1 MSGLF
6 STIKGR
12 LTLAVVVTTVLTCAA
27 IGTTFFQNDRVR
39 VQFDRQATYLTPLV
53 KALDTLTRAGL
64 EEGALLREQLLTNDL
79 NKDQLAALKADPLQ
93 AEQALATAQKLA
105 GGVPGTQERLK
116 AIAHD
121 WQQVRAVRKQ
131 MLQDLQS
138 GQGTD
143 ALGLLSKEDEAWSK
157 LRGELRSLDTY
168 LTKQRGL
175 GRDQIRA
182 DLWNGEVWSTALLLC
197 AMFVGGGFLLWT
209 IIATVL
215 RIGATMRMMES
226 VSGGD
231 ADLSRRLEVKGHDE
245 MDRIAAAFNLFIER
259 IRSMIAEVAQSAMQV
274 SSSSEE
280 LSTTSE
286 EMKSRATR
294 QREETEQAAAA
305 VNEMSATAQEVA
317 RNMEQTSLLT
327 GKTAESTS
335 SGAEKATSAVAV
347 MDNLQAELTRSG
359 ESVGE
364 LSEGVAEIGSIVD
377 LINQIAEQTNLL
389 ALNAAIEAARAG
401 EQGRG
406 FAVVAE
412 EVRALASKTQ
422 DATGRI
428 RGMIERVS
436 RSADS
441 VVEAMDSTQASSK
454 AASDE
459 VDLVAEALAEIAG
472 MVRDISDRAT
482 QVATAAEEQ
491 SAVSEEINR
500 NVTNIS
506 SATEETVSSLGQ
518 STIAA
523 NELARLAAGLQQ
535 LVGQFRGV

>member
-12 LTLAVVVTTVLTCAA
+12 LMLAVVVTTVLTCTA
-27 IGTTFFQNDRVR
+27 IGTAFLQNERVR
-39 VQFDRQATYLTPLV
+39 LTFDHQASYLTPLV
-53 KALDTLTRAGL
+53 TAIGTLTRAGL
-64 EEGALLREQLLTNDL
+64 EEGGLLREQLLTNDL
-79 NKDQLAALKADPLQ
+79 TKEQLAALKGAPLQ
-93 AEQALATAQKLA
+93 AEQALAQAQKLA
-105 GGVPGTQERLK
+105 GGVPGTQSRVET
-116 AIAHD
+116 IAHD

-131 MLQDLQS
+131 MLQDLQG

-143 ALGLLSKEDEAWSK
+143 ALSLLTKEDGAWAR
-157 LRGELRSLDTY
+157 LRGELRALNGY
-168 LTKQRGL
+168 LATQRAA
-175 GRDQIRA
+175 GRDRIRA
-182 DLWNGEVWSTALLLC
+182 TIGSGELWSTTLLLC
-197 AMFVGGGFLLWT
+197 AMFFGGGFLLWT
-209 IIATVL
+209 IVATVL
-215 RIGATMRMMES
+215 RIGTTLQMMES

-231 ADLSRRLEVKGHDE
+231 ADLSRHLEVKGRDE
-245 MDRIAAAFNLFIER
+245 MDRIALAFNRFVER
-259 IRSMIAEVAQSAMQV
+259 IRSMISEVAQSAMQV

-286 EMKSRATR
+286 GMKSGAQR
-294 QREETEQAAAA
+294 QREDTEQVAAA

-317 RNMEQTSLLT
+317 RNIEQTSALT
-327 GKTAESTS
+327 GKTAESS
-335 SGAEKATSAVAV
+335 RSGAEKATSAVAV
-347 MDNLQAELTRSG
+347 MDSLQSELTRSG

-364 LSEGVAEIGSIVD
+364 LSQGVAEIGSIVA

-428 RGMIERVS
+428 RDMIERVS
-436 RSADS
+436 LSADS
-441 VVEAMDSTQASSK
+441 VVEAMDSTQARSK
-454 AASDE
+454 SASAQ
-459 VDLVAEALAEIAG
+459 VDMVAEALAEIAG
-472 MVRDISDRAT
+472 MVRDIADRAT

-491 SAVSEEINR
+491 SAVAEEINR

-506 SATEETVSSLGQ
+506 SATEETVASLGQ
-518 STIAA
+518 STVAA

>member
-27 IGTTFFQNDRVR
+27 IGTTFFHNDRVR
-39 VQFDRQATYLTPLV
+39 VQFDQQATYLMPLV

-79 NKDQLAALKADPLQ
+79 NKDQRAALKADPLK
-93 AEQALATAQKLA
+93 AGQALATAQKLA

-116 AIAHD
+116 VIAHG
-121 WQQVRAVRKQ
+121 WQQVRAVREQ

-157 LRGELRSLDTY
+157 LYGNLRSLDTR
-168 LTKQRGL
+168 LTKQRAL

-245 MDRIAAAFNLFIER
+245 MDRVAAAFNRFIER

-294 QREETEQAAAA
+294 QREDTEQAAAA

-327 GKTAESTS
+327 GKTAESTR

-347 MDNLQAELTRSG
+347 MNNLQAELTRSG

>member
-1 MSGLF
+1 MSGLL

-12 LTLAVVVTTVLTCAA
+12 LTLAVVVTAVLTCAA
-27 IGTTFFQNDRVR
+27 IATTFLQNERVR
-39 VQFDRQATYLTPLV
+39 LTFNHQADYLTPLV
-53 KALDTLTRAGL
+53 ASIGTLTRAGL
-64 EEGALLREQLLTNDL
+64 EEGGLLREQLLTNDL
-79 NKDQLAALKADPLQ
+79 NKEQIAALKDAPVQ
-93 AEQALATAQKLA
+93 AHTALARAQKLA
-105 GGVPGTQERLK
+105 AHVPDTQSRLK
-116 AIAHD
+116 VVAHD

-143 ALGLLSKEDEAWSK
+143 ALSLLSKEDNAWAK
-157 LRGELRSLDTY
+157 LRGELRALNDY
-168 LTKQRGL
+168 LTSKRAA
-175 GRDQIRA
+175 GRDRIRGSMR
-182 DLWNGEVWSTALLLC
+182 NGEIWSTTLLLC
-197 AMFVGGGFLLWT
+197 AMFFGGGFLLWT

-215 RIGATMRMMES
+215 RIGTTLQMMES

-245 MDRIAAAFNLFIER
+245 MDRIAAAFNRFVER
-259 IRSMIAEVAQSAMQV
+259 IRGMIAEVAQSAMQV

-294 QREETEQAAAA
+294 QRENTEQVAAA

-317 RNMEQTSLLT
+317 RNMEQTSALT
-327 GKTAESTS
+327 GKTAESTRA
-335 SGAEKATSAVAV
+335 GAEKATSAVAV
-347 MDNLQAELTRSG
+347 MDSLQAELTRSG

-364 LSEGVAEIGSIVD
+364 LNEGVAEIGSIVD

-412 EVRALASKTQ
+412 EVRALATKTQ

-428 RGMIERVS
+428 RDMIDRVS

-441 VVEAMDSTQASSK
+441 VVEAMDSTQSRSK
-454 AASDE
+454 SAGAE
-459 VDLVAEALAEIAG
+459 VDLVAEALGEIAG
-472 MVRDISDRAT
+472 MVRDIADRAT

-506 SATEETVSSLGQ
+506 SATEETVGALGQ

-523 NELARLAAGLQQ
+523 NELARLAANLQQ
-535 LVGQFRGV
+535 VVGQFRGV